1 MSDDLRGGKYVPF
14 VDSQQVLSVQQ
25 MDRREFYRRFFGPS
39 NHTFGYRVVWNK
51 LFRRTEDPRFY
62 FRSNVNG
69 EDIDFLIRNRD
80 NISKVA
86 YVKKPLIYYRVH
98 ADSVSHSPT
107 SIKKVLEDNIQF
119 QKYFDVNDDIT
130 PFFIQKAWMEAF
142 AVRHNS
148 IGTNEAKE
156 VRKLYH
162 VWKAESRLSRNTST
176 LKLWKRLAI
185 ILIDQ
190 FPILYNTYLKLR
202 Q

>member
-1 MSDDLRGGKYVPF
+1 M
-14 VDSQQVLSVQQ
+14 
-25 MDRREFYRRFFGPS
+25 
-39 NHTFGYRVVWNK
+39 
-51 LFRRTEDPRFY
+51 
-62 FRSNVNG
+62 
-69 EDIDFLIRNRD
+69 
-80 NISKVA
+80 
-86 YVKKPLIYYRVH
+86 
-98 ADSVSHSPT
+98 SHSST

-148 IGTNEAKE
+148 LGTNEAKD

-162 VWKAESRLSRNTST
+162 VWKAESGLSRNTST